1 MPRPARLLAASC
13 LLVPLVLAPAGLRAQ
28 AIGGEHW
35 VTAWAG
41 SVQGPYPTGYAVAQ
55 PDLSP
60 ALPDPARGAHD
71 QSLRMIVH
79 PDVWGDAARLRFSN
93 ALGTQPVTLDAVH
106 VALQLSGAALVPSTA
121 RAVSFDGRPF
131 VTLPPGAEVW
141 SDPVALDFAP
151 AGSLVGG
158 RLAVSFHV
166 VGDSGPLTWHAKAMT
181 TSYLS
186 RSGAGAAPAGDDSEL
201 GFPFST
207 TSWFLLDAVDMAMP
221 PETKAIVAFGDSIT
235 DGTNT
240 TLNGEDRWPDVL
252 ARRLHAAYGDRV
264 AVVDTGIGGNQVVG
278 PASYTPDHP
287 FAGGQAA
294 LQRLDRDVLGLSG
307 VGTVIVLEG
316 INDLG
321 SDGNAAPEAV
331 ETGMKTLV
339 ARLRAALPGVRVVG
353 ATLTPALA
361 SSNPAHGSAAE
372 EAKRQVLNAFIRSG
386 GVFDAVVDF
395 DAATRDAGSGEMRAE
410 FVPNSTVG
418 GPGDKLHPN
427 RAGYQAMAAAIP
439 LTLVLPAP

>member
-1 MPRPARLLAASC
+1 MPRLVHLLAAA
-13 LLVPLVLAPAGLRAQ
+13 LLLAPVAVPAQ
-28 AIGGEHW
+28 PLPGGHW

-41 SVQGPYPTGYAVAQ
+41 SVQGPYPSGYAVAQ
-55 PDLSP
+55 PDLSF
-60 ALPDPARGAHD
+60 ALPNPAHGAHD
-71 QSLRMIVH
+71 QSMRMIVR
-79 PDVWGDAARLRFSN
+79 PDVWGDVARLRFSN

-106 VALQLSGAALVPSTA
+106 VALQLSGAALVPSTT

-141 SDPVALDFAP
+141 SDPVALDY
-151 AGSLVGG
+151 
-158 RLAVSFHV
+158 V

-186 RSGAGAAPAGDDSEL
+186 RPGAGAAPAGDDSEL

-252 ARRLHAAYGDRV
+252 ARRLHAAYGERV
-264 AVVDTGIGGNQVVG
+264 AVVNTGIGGNQVVG
-278 PASYTPDHP
+278 PALYAPDHP

-316 INDLG
+316 INDFG
-321 SDGNAAPEAV
+321 NDGNASPEAV
-331 ETGMKTLV
+331 EAGMKTLV

-361 SSNPAHGSAAE
+361 SSNPSHGSAAE
-372 EAKRQVLNAFIRSG
+372 ETKRQTLNAFIRSG

-410 FVPNSTVG
+410 FVPNSTTG
-418 GPGDKLHPN
+418 GAGDKLHPN

-439 LTLVLPAP
+439 LMVVLPAP